1 MINIRP
7 MMRVPGDTNLCC
19 TKTAPGGGEATT
31 TGKRRRGLD
40 ALRTG
45 GRLISGG
52 LHDVLRQCESEEVGE
67 DTDKLL
73 PVLLPEQVVD
83 RTQAIT
89 LKISGAQLGWP
100 WI

>member
-1 MINIRP
+1 MLYKDSARGWRGHDNREEKERP
-7 MMRVPGDTNLCC
+7 GRSPNWWETD
-19 TKTAPGGGEATT
+19 
-31 TGKRRRGLD
+31 
-40 ALRTG
+40 LR
-45 GRLISGG
+45 G

-83 RTQAIT
+83 RTQAFT
-89 LKISGAQLGWP
+89 LKISGAQLSWP